1 MTPRRANVLTAI
13 GLVALLAVAALTAPR
28 WSGLLREPLAVF
40 EGEDGGPGDPGEPPL
55 PGADARAERR
65 INVRLYFE
73 TEESEGLLAE
83 ERTILF
89 SDDLARQI
97 RTLVEELVRGPETGL
112 LPTLPPE
119 TKVLEVFVTSSGV
132 AYVNLSGEATAL
144 PGGSRSELHTV
155 YSVVNSVV
163 ANFPAVRRVQILVED
178 RMVPSLGGHVDLSRP
193 LPADMTL
200 IALPP
205 APSDEESPE
214 GATPDSPPSE
224 PAGGTS

>member
-40 EGEDGGPGDPGEPPL
+40 EGEDGGPGDPGEPSL